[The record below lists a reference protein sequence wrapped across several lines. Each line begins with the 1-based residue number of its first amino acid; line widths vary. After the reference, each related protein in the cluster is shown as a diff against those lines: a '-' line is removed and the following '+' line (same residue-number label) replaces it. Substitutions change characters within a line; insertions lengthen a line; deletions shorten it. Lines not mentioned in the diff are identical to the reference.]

1 MQSKYIDNNFK
12 TKNYNNK
19 QQNSSGMWT
28 ALATLAA
35 AAVSSVVGMATAKK
49 QNKFNADQA
58 EISRDYNSLEAQ
70 KTREWNLQM
79 DNTKYQRQV
88 ADMQAAGINPALAMN
103 GGVTTQATSNA
114 TASSSPAQGAM
125 ANIDLGSA
133 VMMMSKLLDYKIQK
147 KELAIQRDIADSQI
161 RKNNAD
167 AQGKE
172 TENKYADE
180 YNQLRNQGME
190 LVNQVNESQVKQINA
205 NLEKIGAEVDKLR
218 KEAATEEERR
228 MLTISERTLKDSMA
242 KLTDEQRKQIV
253 GLLPYQQK
261 LMSAQTEN
269 QKAQASFAL
278 IQAAYQQGLIDN
290 NYIDAIVRE
299 TNNKADESEAR
310 KISTEIQNNLNTGR
324 WFPDKGIGNKVAN
337 AFLAAAPAV
346 SKVVGAL
353 SPIKFA
359 MGQ

>member
-1 MQSKYIDNNFK
+1 MQSKYIDNDFK

-133 VMMMSKLLDYKIQK
+133 VMMMSKLLDYKMQK

-161 RKNNAD
+161 RKNNAE

-190 LVNQVNESQVKQINA
+190 MVNQLNESQVKQINA

-228 MLTISERTLKDSMA
+228 MLTISERTLKESMA

-261 LMSAQTEN
+261 LMAAQTEN
-269 QKAQASFAL
+269 QKAQASYAL

-299 TNNKADESEAR
+299 TNNKADESESR
-310 KISTEIQNNLNTGR
+310 KISNEIQNNLNTGR
-324 WFPDKGIGNKVAN
+324 WFPDKGFANKAAN
-337 AFLAAAPAV
+337 ALLAAAPAV
-346 SKVVGAL
+346 SKVIGAL

-359 MGQ
+359 LGQ

>member
-19 QQNSSGMWT
+19 QKNSSGMWT

-58 EISRDYNSLEAQ
+58 EISRDYNAVEAQ
-70 KTREWNLQM
+70 KSREWNLQM

-114 TASSSPAQGAM
+114 TASSSPAQGSM

-133 VMMMSKLLDYKIQK
+133 VMMMSKLLDYKMQK

-161 RKNNAD
+161 RKNNAE

-180 YNQLRNQGME
+180 YNQLKNQGME
-190 LVNQVNESQVKQINA
+190 LVNQLNESQVKQINA

-228 MLTISERTLKDSMA
+228 MLTISERTLKESMA

-253 GLLPYQQK
+253 GLLPYQQN
-261 LMSAQTEN
+261 LMAAQTEN

-290 NYIDAIVRE
+290 NYIDAMVRE

-324 WFPDKGIGNKVAN
+324 WFPDKGIANKAAN
-337 AFLAAAPAV
+337 ALLAAAPAV
-346 SKVVGAL
+346 SKVIGAL
-353 SPIKFA
+353 SPIKIP
-359 MGQ
+359 MSR